1 MAGRIWKNKKNI
13 RHIARAAAILIWCAV
28 GIFGGNP
35 QAVWAAQE
43 DSYLEDL
50 RAQMDFTD
58 LDGLTEEELFA
69 TRDKIQFSQVFETL
83 LNGGGLTEGGK
94 MFAAWLKD
102 ALFYEVSE
110 NRKLMAQVVLLAAGF
125 SILKNFSEVF
135 RLAYIAKL
143 CYLLVYCVLGILLM
157 QSFVNFS
164 AIAEETLTKGI
175 DFMRALVPTLSLAL
189 VFSTGA
195 GTSAGFYQT
204 AFLAI
209 YLIQWVFLKFLM
221 PGIRIYVV
229 LQLLNYFFEEPKLAN
244 LTDLLKGA
252 ICFGMKAAGG
262 IILGLNVVQGM
273 IFPAKDRLVYGGI
286 GKAASMIPGVG
297 NVAGGV
303 RDILLGSGLL
313 IKNCVG
319 VAALLILLA
328 IGLLPMAKM
337 GILAFYYRLAAAVTE
352 PVADKRIAGCLK
364 GMAEGG
370 MLYVKLAGYSLTLFF
385 LTIAITTTM
394 SGIGVT

>member
-1 MAGRIWKNKKNI
+1 MLGQIWENKITIKC
-13 RHIARAAAILIWCAV
+13 IARAAAILVLCAV
-28 GIFGGNP
+28 SIFGYHP
-35 QAVWAAQE
+35 QAVGAAQE
-43 DSYLEDL
+43 DSYLDDL

-58 LDGLTEEELFA
+58 LDSLTEEELFA
-69 TRDKIQFSQVFETL
+69 TRDKVAFSQVFETL
-83 LNGGGLTEGGK
+83 LDGGLKEGGE
-94 MFAAWLKD
+94 MFVAWLKD

-110 NRKLMAQVVLLAAGF
+110 NRKLMAQVVLLAVGF

-143 CYLLVYCVLGILLM
+143 CYMLVYCVLGILLM

-189 VFSTGA
+189 IFSTGA

-221 PGIRIYVV
+221 PAIRIYVV

-297 NVAGGV
+297 NTVGGV

-328 IGLLPMAKM
+328 IGLIPMAKM
-337 GILAFYYRLAAAVTE
+337 GILSFYYRLAAALTE

-370 MLYVKLAGYSLTLFF
+370 VLYVKLAGYSMTLFF